1 MSAIMNFDNPV
12 MGNQLTRSE
21 LIVTLALL
29 LKGNYYFTKAY
40 VNFKDCRHQTKA
52 MEEFCK
58 ACDELGI
65 AHGIIKSDSCPYR
78 IYVWNQNLKMLLA
91 KQALLPFRFT
101 WKNMLH
107 IPESWIGTL
116 DHSTLLDLLEFTTGI
131 LKSRDAALK
140 CKACQIYDHA
150 ELEKTLVQLLRPV
163 APNIEVKYIDK
174 LKVACVIGIDTVIP
188 ESQDDISDLL

>member
-1 MSAIMNFDNPV
+1 MAVIMNFDNPV
-12 MGNQLTRSE
+12 MGNQLTMSE

-40 VNFKDCRHQTKA
+40 VNFKDCRDQAKT

-78 IYVWNQNLKMLLA
+78 IYVWNQNLRMLLA
-91 KQALLPFRFT
+91 KQSLLPFRFT

-107 IPESWIGTL
+107 IPKSWIGTL
-116 DHSTLLDLLEFTTGI
+116 SNNVLLDLLEFTIGI
-131 LKSRDAALK
+131 LKNRDAAVK
-140 CKACQIYDHA
+140 QKACQIYDHY
-150 ELEKTLVQLLRPV
+150 ELERTLEQLFKPV
-163 APNIEVKYIDK
+163 APNFEVKYISE
-174 LKVACVIGIDTVIP
+174 LKVACIIGLDTISEP
-188 ESQDDISDLL
+188 QDDISDLL